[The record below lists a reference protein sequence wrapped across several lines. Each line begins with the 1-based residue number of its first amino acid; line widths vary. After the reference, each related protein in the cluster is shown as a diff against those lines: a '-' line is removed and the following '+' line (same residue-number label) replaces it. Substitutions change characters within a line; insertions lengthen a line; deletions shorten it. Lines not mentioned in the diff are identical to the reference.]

1 MNKKSMVVFLKRL
14 KIYFLIDFLRQIR
27 FFRFRFHHPYIKVG
41 YNPGQVVVE
50 ARDELRE
57 IEFIRLAR
65 AVKASADYTPT
76 SQWKEYFGDYHSEV
90 VEHLHNEN
98 FIQLESMLSDP
109 RSNNLMYGFD
119 NLCESLQSSLRLE
132 TRTESAMTA
141 DHFLALAEFLGVT
154 NYLGPEG
161 LVSPKK
167 KFVDVNPLIEG
178 IIRKVFQREI
188 SLPNLYPG
196 ETGIVTPFGI
206 ASLRV
211 PAAIYQANQ
220 VVKLGTNIC
229 EIGPGLGR
237 TAYFANLIG
246 VKKYT
251 LVDIPIASLCQGYFL
266 LNSLPNVEFSVCGES
281 DIDRG
286 IQLRLPAEFLNSSEK
301 YDVVLNCDSLTEI
314 GIDPAREYIKKIIAS
329 AKFFL
334 SINHEGNEFT
344 IRELAAE
351 FGELKLISRNRSW
364 VRSGYVEEL
373 YEISN

>member
-1 MNKKSMVVFLKRL
+1 MVVFLKRL
-14 KIYFLIDFLRQIR
+14 KIYFLIDFLRKIR
-27 FFRFRFHHPYIKVG
+27 FFRFRFHHPYLKVG
-41 YNPGQVVVE
+41 YKSGQVVVE
-50 ARDELRE
+50 ARDKSRE
-57 IEFIRLAR
+57 VEFIRLAR
-65 AVKASADYTPT
+65 AIKASIDYTPT
-76 SQWKEYFGDYHSEV
+76 SQWNEIFGNYHSEV
-90 VEHLHNEN
+90 IGHLQNEN
-98 FIQLESMLSDP
+98 FIQLEKMLADP
-109 RSNNLMYGFD
+109 LSNNLMYGFD
-119 NLCESLQSSLRLE
+119 NLCKSLQSSLRLE
-132 TRTESAMTA
+132 TRTETAMTA

-154 NYLGPEG
+154 NYRGPEA

-167 KFVDVNPLIEG
+167 KFVDVDPLIDS

-196 ETGIVTPFGI
+196 ETGIITPFGL

-220 VVKLGTNIC
+220 VVKLGANIC

-251 LVDIPIASLCQGYFL
+251 LVDIPITSLCQGYFL

-281 DIDRG
+281 DIDQG
-286 IQLRLPAEFLNSSEK
+286 IQLRLPAEFLNSTEK

-314 GIDPAREYIKKIIAS
+314 GIDPAREYMEKIIAS

-344 IRELAAE
+344 VRELAAE
-351 FGELKLISRNRSW
+351 FGELNLISRNRSW
-364 VRSGYVEEL
+364 VRTGYVEEL
-373 YEISN
+373 YEIKN